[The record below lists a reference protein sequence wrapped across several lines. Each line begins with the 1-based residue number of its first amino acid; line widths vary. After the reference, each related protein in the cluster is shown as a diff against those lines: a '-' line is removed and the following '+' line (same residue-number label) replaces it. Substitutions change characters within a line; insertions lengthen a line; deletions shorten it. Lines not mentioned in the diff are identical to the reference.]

1 MTQIM
6 KMISL
11 MIQAINE
18 QDILMHS
25 FFRLLFFY
33 LVRII
38 GEIDPHQYIPVYC
51 VESWYIYMN
60 VSCLHYFVKRN

>member
-6 KMISL
+6 KMISV

-18 QDILMHS
+18 QDILMQS

-38 GEIDPHQYIPVYC
+38 GEIDLHQYIPVYF
-51 VESWYIYMN
+51 VGSWYIYMN

>member
-6 KMISL
+6 KMISV

-18 QDILMHS
+18 QDILMQS

-38 GEIDPHQYIPVYC
+38 GEIDPHQYIPVYF
-51 VESWYIYMN
+51 VGSWYIYMN

>member
-1 MTQIM
+1 M

-38 GEIDPHQYIPVYC
+38 GEIDPHQYIPVYF